1 MHYITIGVF
10 IGIAVGCVVR
20 NVNPSD
26 DTVTLISFP
35 GELFMRMLK
44 MLIVPIL
51 FTSVVVG
58 KQLYLINF
66 SFIPK
71 IIRL

>member
-1 MHYITIGVF
+1 VLIG
-10 IGIAVGCVVR
+10 ATVR
-20 NVNPSD
+20 LAEPSN
-26 DTVTLISFP
+26 TAVTLIAFP

-58 KQLYLINF
+58 MYEALPVI
-66 SFIPK
+66 
-71 IIRL
+71 